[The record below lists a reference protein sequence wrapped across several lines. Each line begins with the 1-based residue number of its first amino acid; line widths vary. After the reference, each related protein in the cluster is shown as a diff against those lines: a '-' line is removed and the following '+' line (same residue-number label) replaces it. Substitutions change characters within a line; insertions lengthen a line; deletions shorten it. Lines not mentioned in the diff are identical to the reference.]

1 MKFHVHRIGHDEATD
16 IGSIRK
22 APVFEAGDHE
32 KAARNFLRSHD
43 EPYFTDHFDLVVMDE
58 NGQHV
63 TFDVGTKT
71 IWQMKLHEFQCLD
84 G

>member
-1 MKFHVHRIGHDEATD
+1 MKFNVLRIDHDEATD
-16 IGSIRK
+16 IDTIRK

-32 KAARNFLRSHD
+32 KAARNYLRAAD

-58 NGQHV
+58 SGNHV
-63 TFDVGTKT
+63 TFDIDTKT
-71 IWQMKLHEFQCLD
+71 IWQVKLHEHQCLD